1 MKRTLNFSRYLSLV
15 MLISAVNITK
25 SYSAGFATDS
35 HSASGL
41 ATSYSGAVTGSH
53 DISDSFFN
61 PAIFADVDKNQL
73 VLSATYIDFSID
85 DDNANSTY
93 ASNSSSVSGSRNDN
107 AGNADIIPALFFA
120 TPINDNTTFGISVTT
135 PFGLTTS

>member
-1 MKRTLNFSRYLSLV
+1 MKRKLNFSRYLSLII
-15 MLISAVNITK
+15 LISAVSITK

-61 PAIFADVDKNQL
+61 PAIFGLYAL
-73 VLSATYIDFSID
+73 LRGLSKKHSFEEQIYSFQ
-85 DDNANSTY
+85 
-93 ASNSSSVSGSRNDN
+93 
-107 AGNADIIPALFFA
+107 
-120 TPINDNTTFGISVTT
+120 
-135 PFGLTTS
+135 